1 MSQNGK
7 AGKRSLCYAWSTW
20 MFPIGVW
27 IVFKSA
33 DEALMYSEGKYYLL
47 IKIQFL
53 SCQFAVFTACW
64 PAGNRAAG
72 LMKMWTGNNLVLQSE
87 AFPEYLQTEQKTEVN
102 WRTASLTISCGYFYK
117 NIPSTWG
124 KSACSFPQKTICEYG
139 VKKESPKCS
148 LKISIRVSIWGKRTW
163 NIQFGST

>member
-7 AGKRSLCYAWSTW
+7 AGKRSLCYAWSTC

-33 DEALMYSEGKYYLL
+33 DEALMYSEGEYYLL

-64 PAGNRAAG
+64 PAGSRAAG
-72 LMKMWTGNNLVLQSE
+72 LMKMSTGNNLVPQSE
-87 AFPEYLQTEQKTEVN
+87 AFLEYPQTEQKTEVN
-102 WRTASLTISCGYFYK
+102 WRTASLTISCGDFYK
-117 NIPSTWG
+117 NIPSLG
-124 KSACSFPQKTICEYG
+124 KERLLLPPQKTIYEYG
-139 VKKESPKCS
+139 VKKENP
-148 LKISIRVSIWGKRTW
+148 
-163 NIQFGST
+163 